1 MSDTSSAPRRFV
13 GSVGLLTAAAAALV
27 LSLPGG
33 AAADGP
39 KGDGAPP
46 AGESNK
52 ARHACAGELWPWG
65 CLAECESSGDWH
77 INTGNSF
84 YGGLQFWQPT
94 WEAFGGLEFARRADL
109 ASRDEQIEIAKRVQA
124 AQGWGAW
131 PVCSRRYGL
140 TGDTDE
146 GKGGS
151 GKGSGEGSGK
161 STGSG
166 GGSHSGRTYFVRHGD
181 TLGGIARRLQ
191 VKGGWRTLYKANRH
205 ALGGNPHRLV
215 AGMRLTLPQGRTGG
229 DKVAAKVV
237 VVGKELAKGD
247 RKDVAKDVSKDVTKD
262 AAPDVTKDV
271 AKDVATGAGVS
282 GGTTVERPAEKKPDT
297 PADKPVEKAPGGVVG
312 EPADKVPDV
321 PATKAPDAASVAP
334 ADRAPDKKPDA
345 PADKPADRAPDVPAD
360 TVPVAPAARAPENVG
375 EKTPDKPAPV
385 GT

>member
-46 AGESNK
+46 AGDNR

-94 WEAFGGLEFARRADL
+94 WEAFGGLAFARRADL

-131 PVCSRRYGL
+131 PVCARRYGL

-146 GKGGS
+146 GKDSGKFSAKGSGKSS
-151 GKGSGEGSGK
+151 GKGSEK
-161 STGSG
+161 APGSG
-166 GGSHSGRTYFVRHGD
+166 GGSHSGRTYRVRHGD
-181 TLGGIARRLQ
+181 TLGSIAHRLHL
-191 VKGGWRTLYKANRH
+191 KGGWRTLYKANRH

-229 DKVAAKVV
+229 GKVAAKVV
-237 VVGKELAKGD
+237 IVGKDLAK
-247 RKDVAKDVSKDVTKD
+247 D
-262 AAPDVTKDV
+262 AV
-271 AKDVATGAGVS
+271 TGAGVS
-282 GGTTVERPAEKKPDT
+282 T
-297 PADKPVEKAPGGVVG
+297 DKPVEK
-312 EPADKVPDV
+312 PAEKASDV
-321 PATKAPDAASVAP
+321 PATKAPDAASAAP
-334 ADRAPDKKPDA
+334 ADKAPDKQPDAAADKKPDVPVDKPVVQ
-345 PADKPADRAPDVPAD
+345 PADKAPDVPAD
-360 TVPVAPAARAPENVG
+360 KTPGTPADKAAEKAPEKV
-375 EKTPDKPAPV
+375 PDKPAPV

>member
-46 AGESNK
+46 AGDNR

-94 WEAFGGLEFARRADL
+94 WEAFGGLAFARRADL

-131 PVCSRRYGL
+131 PVCARRYGL

-146 GKGGS
+146 GKDSGKFSAKGSGKSS
-151 GKGSGEGSGK
+151 GKGSEK
-161 STGSG
+161 APGSG
-166 GGSHSGRTYFVRHGD
+166 GGSHSGRTYRVRHGD
-181 TLGGIARRLQ
+181 TLGSIAHRLHL
-191 VKGGWRTLYKANRH
+191 KGGWRTLYKANRH

-229 DKVAAKVV
+229 GKVAAKVV
-237 VVGKELAKGD
+237 IVGKDLAK
-247 RKDVAKDVSKDVTKD
+247 D
-262 AAPDVTKDV
+262 AV
-271 AKDVATGAGVS
+271 TGAGVS
-282 GGTTVERPAEKKPDT
+282 TDKPVEKPAEKKPD
-297 PADKPVEKAPGGVVG
+297 APVEK
-312 EPADKVPDV
+312 PAEKAPDV
-321 PATKAPDAASVAP
+321 PATKAPDAASAAP
-334 ADRAPDKKPDA
+334 ADKAPDKQPDAAADKKPDVPVDKPVVQ
-345 PADKPADRAPDVPAD
+345 PADKAPDVPAD
-360 TVPVAPAARAPENVG
+360 KTPGTPADKAAEKAPEKV
-375 EKTPDKPAPV
+375 PDKPAPV

>member
-46 AGESNK
+46 AGDNR

-94 WEAFGGLEFARRADL
+94 WEAFGGLAFARRADL

-131 PVCSRRYGL
+131 PVCARRYGL
-140 TGDTDE
+140 TGDTEE
-146 GKGGS
+146 GKDSGRFSAKGSGKSS
-151 GKGSGEGSGK
+151 GKGSEEAPGS
-161 STGSG
+161 
-166 GGSHSGRTYFVRHGD
+166 GGSHSGRTYRVRHGD
-181 TLGGIARRLQ
+181 TLGSIAHRLHL
-191 VKGGWRTLYKANRH
+191 KGGWRTLYKANRH
-205 ALGGNPHRLV
+205 ALDGNPHRLV
-215 AGMRLTLPQGRTGG
+215 VGMRLTLPQRRTGG
-229 DKVAAKVV
+229 GKVAAKDVI
-237 VVGKELAKGD
+237 VGKDLAK
-247 RKDVAKDVSKDVTKD
+247 D
-262 AAPDVTKDV
+262 AV
-271 AKDVATGAGVS
+271 TGAGVS
-282 GGTTVERPAEKKPDT
+282 TDKPVETPAEKKPDAPAET
-297 PADKPVEKAPGGVVG
+297 PAEKKPDAPAEK
-312 EPADKVPDV
+312 PADKVPDV
-321 PATKAPDAASVAP
+321 PATKAPDAAPVTP
-334 ADRAPDKKPDA
+334 ADKAPDK
-345 PADKPADRAPDVPAD
+345 
-360 TVPVAPAARAPENVG
+360 APEKV
-375 EKTPDKPAPV
+375 PDEPAPV